1 MALLYNI
8 STYFFLIVI
17 NFAALFNAKAR
28 LWVKGRECVFKKLG
42 NALMNIEN
50 IAWFHCASLGEFEQG
65 KPIIKAYKK
74 MNLII
79 KSLNFSYQSEEVFK
93 DLNLNF
99 NSGILNL
106 VSGPSGSGKTTLLN
120 LIAGLEK
127 PSSGLIM
134 LDDDIQSSNDK
145 FIEPENRNIGFIFQD
160 FALFPHLNVKQNI
173 EFSGNRNDELLN
185 KLINKLSIANHL
197 SKYPHELSGGQ
208 QQRVSIARALFS
220 EPKILLID
228 EPISNQ
234 DKNNKTEIIRII
246 SEFIKEKEIVC
257 ILVSH
262 EEINNV
268 PVETKSFNLS

>member
-1 MALLYNI
+1 
-8 STYFFLIVI
+8 
-17 NFAALFNAKAR
+17 
-28 LWVKGRECVFKKLG
+28 
-42 NALMNIEN
+42 
-50 IAWFHCASLGEFEQG
+50 
-65 KPIIKAYKK
+65 

-79 KSLNFSYQSEEVFK
+79 KSLNFSYQNEEVFK

-134 LDDDIQSSNDK
+134 LDDIVQSSIDK
-145 FIEPENRNIGFIFQD
+145 FVEPENRNVGFVFQD
-160 FALFPHLNVKQNI
+160 FALFPHLNVEQNI
-173 EFSGNRNDELLN
+173 EFSGNGNKELLN
-185 KLINKLSIANHL
+185 KLINKLSIKNHL
-197 SKYPHELSGGQ
+197 SKYPYELSGGQ
-208 QQRVSIARALFS
+208 QQRASIARALYS

-234 DKNNKTEIIRII
+234 DKNNKTEIIKII
-246 SEFIKEKEIVC
+246 TEFIKEKEIVC

-262 EEINNV
+262 EEINHTV
-268 PVETKSFNLS
+268 QIKTRSCILS

>member
-1 MALLYNI
+1 
-8 STYFFLIVI
+8 
-17 NFAALFNAKAR
+17 
-28 LWVKGRECVFKKLG
+28 
-42 NALMNIEN
+42 
-50 IAWFHCASLGEFEQG
+50 
-65 KPIIKAYKK
+65 

-79 KSLNFSYQSEEVFK
+79 KSLNFSYQSEDVFK

-99 NSGILNL
+99 SSGVLNL

-134 LDDDIQSSNDK
+134 LDDNIQSSIDK
-145 FIEPENRNIGFIFQD
+145 FVEPENRNIGFVFQD

-173 EFSGNRNDELLN
+173 EFSGNRNKELFN
-185 KLINKLSIANHL
+185 TLIDKLSIENQL

-208 QQRVSIARALFS
+208 QQRASIARAIYS

-234 DKNNKTEIIRII
+234 DKNNKIEIIKII
-246 SEFIKEKEIVC
+246 SDFTKDKEIVC

-262 EEINNV
+262 EEINNIAQ
-268 PVETKSFNLS
+268 VETRSYTLS

>member
-1 MALLYNI
+1 
-8 STYFFLIVI
+8 
-17 NFAALFNAKAR
+17 
-28 LWVKGRECVFKKLG
+28 
-42 NALMNIEN
+42 
-50 IAWFHCASLGEFEQG
+50 
-65 KPIIKAYKK
+65 

-134 LDDDIQSSNDK
+134 LDNDIQSSNDK

-160 FALFPHLNVKQNI
+160 FALFPHLNIKQNI
-173 EFSGNRNDELLN
+173 EFSGNRNEELLN

>member
-1 MALLYNI
+1 
-8 STYFFLIVI
+8 
-17 NFAALFNAKAR
+17 
-28 LWVKGRECVFKKLG
+28 
-42 NALMNIEN
+42 
-50 IAWFHCASLGEFEQG
+50 
-65 KPIIKAYKK
+65 

-79 KSLNFSYQSEEVFK
+79 KSLDFSYQNEEVFK

-134 LDDDIQSSNDK
+134 LDDNIQSSIDK
-145 FIEPENRNIGFIFQD
+145 FVEPENRNVGFVFQD

-173 EFSGNRNDELLN
+173 EFSENRNKELFN
-185 KLINKLSIANHL
+185 TLIDNLSIKNYL

-208 QQRVSIARALFS
+208 QQRASIARAIYS

-234 DKNNKTEIIRII
+234 DKNNKIEIIKII
-246 SEFIKEKEIVC
+246 SDFTKDKEIIC

-262 EEINNV
+262 EEINNIAQ
-268 PVETKSFNLS
+268 VETKSYTLS

>member
-1 MALLYNI
+1 
-8 STYFFLIVI
+8 
-17 NFAALFNAKAR
+17 
-28 LWVKGRECVFKKLG
+28 
-42 NALMNIEN
+42 
-50 IAWFHCASLGEFEQG
+50 
-65 KPIIKAYKK
+65 

-134 LDDDIQSSNDK
+134 LDDDVQSSNDK

-160 FALFPHLNVKQNI
+160 FALFPHLNIKQNI
-173 EFSGNRNDELLN
+173 EFSGNRNEELLN

-234 DKNNKTEIIRII
+234 DKNNKIEIIKII
-246 SEFIKEKEIVC
+246 SDFTKDKEIVC

-262 EEINNV
+262 EEINNIAQ
-268 PVETKSFNLS
+268 VETISYTLS

>member
-1 MALLYNI
+1 
-8 STYFFLIVI
+8 
-17 NFAALFNAKAR
+17 
-28 LWVKGRECVFKKLG
+28 
-42 NALMNIEN
+42 
-50 IAWFHCASLGEFEQG
+50 
-65 KPIIKAYKK
+65 

-93 DLNLNF
+93 GLNLNF

-134 LDDDIQSSNDK
+134 LDDDVQSSNDK

-160 FALFPHLNVKQNI
+160 FALFPHLNIKQNI
-173 EFSGNRNDELLN
+173 EFSGNRNEELLN

-220 EPKILLID
+220 EPKVLLID

>member
-1 MALLYNI
+1 
-8 STYFFLIVI
+8 
-17 NFAALFNAKAR
+17 
-28 LWVKGRECVFKKLG
+28 
-42 NALMNIEN
+42 
-50 IAWFHCASLGEFEQG
+50 
-65 KPIIKAYKK
+65 

-79 KSLNFSYQSEEVFK
+79 KSLNFSYQSEDVFK

-99 NSGILNL
+99 SSGIINL

-134 LDDDIQSSNDK
+134 LDDNIQSSIDK
-145 FIEPENRNIGFIFQD
+145 FVEPENRNVGFVFQD

-173 EFSGNRNDELLN
+173 EFSENRNKELFN
-185 KLINKLSIANHL
+185 TLIDNLSIKNYL

-208 QQRVSIARALFS
+208 QQRASIARAIYS

-234 DKNNKTEIIRII
+234 DKNNKIEIIKII
-246 SEFIKEKEIVC
+246 SDFTKDKEIVC

-262 EEINNV
+262 EEINNISQ
-268 PVETKSFNLS
+268 VETISDLIIIT

>member
-1 MALLYNI
+1 
-8 STYFFLIVI
+8 
-17 NFAALFNAKAR
+17 
-28 LWVKGRECVFKKLG
+28 
-42 NALMNIEN
+42 
-50 IAWFHCASLGEFEQG
+50 
-65 KPIIKAYKK
+65 

-134 LDDDIQSSNDK
+134 LDDDVQSSNDK

-160 FALFPHLNVKQNI
+160 FALFPHLNIKQNI
-173 EFSGNRNDELLN
+173 EFSGNRNEELLN

-246 SEFIKEKEIVC
+246 SEFTKEKEIVC

>member
-1 MALLYNI
+1 
-8 STYFFLIVI
+8 
-17 NFAALFNAKAR
+17 
-28 LWVKGRECVFKKLG
+28 
-42 NALMNIEN
+42 
-50 IAWFHCASLGEFEQG
+50 
-65 KPIIKAYKK
+65 

-134 LDDDIQSSNDK
+134 LDDDVQSSNDK

-160 FALFPHLNVKQNI
+160 FALFPHLNIKQNI
-173 EFSGNRNDELLN
+173 EFSGNRNEELLN

-234 DKNNKTEIIRII
+234 DKNKKTEIIRII

>member
-1 MALLYNI
+1 
-8 STYFFLIVI
+8 
-17 NFAALFNAKAR
+17 
-28 LWVKGRECVFKKLG
+28 
-42 NALMNIEN
+42 
-50 IAWFHCASLGEFEQG
+50 
-65 KPIIKAYKK
+65 

-127 PSSGLIM
+127 PSSGLII
-134 LDDDIQSSNDK
+134 LDDDVQSSNDK

-160 FALFPHLNVKQNI
+160 FALFPHLNIKQNI

-185 KLINKLSIANHL
+185 KLINKLSIATHL

>member
-1 MALLYNI
+1 
-8 STYFFLIVI
+8 
-17 NFAALFNAKAR
+17 
-28 LWVKGRECVFKKLG
+28 
-42 NALMNIEN
+42 
-50 IAWFHCASLGEFEQG
+50 
-65 KPIIKAYKK
+65 

-79 KSLNFSYQSEEVFK
+79 KSLNFSYHSEDVFK

-134 LDDDIQSSNDK
+134 LDGNIQSSIDK
-145 FIEPENRNIGFIFQD
+145 FVEPENRNIGFVFQD

-173 EFSGNRNDELLN
+173 EFSGNRNKELFN
-185 KLINKLSIANHL
+185 TLIDKLSIENQL

-208 QQRVSIARALFS
+208 QQRASIARAIYS

-234 DKNNKTEIIRII
+234 DKNNKIEIIKII
-246 SEFIKEKEIVC
+246 SDFTKDKEIVC

-262 EEINNV
+262 EEINNIAQV
-268 PVETKSFNLS
+268 KTRSYTLS

>member
-1 MALLYNI
+1 
-8 STYFFLIVI
+8 
-17 NFAALFNAKAR
+17 
-28 LWVKGRECVFKKLG
+28 
-42 NALMNIEN
+42 
-50 IAWFHCASLGEFEQG
+50 
-65 KPIIKAYKK
+65 

-79 KSLNFSYQSEEVFK
+79 KSLDFSYQNEEVFK

-99 NSGILNL
+99 NSGVLNL

-134 LDDDIQSSNDK
+134 LDDNIQSSIDK
-145 FIEPENRNIGFIFQD
+145 FVEPENRNIGFIFQD

-173 EFSGNRNDELLN
+173 EFSGNRNEELLN
-185 KLINKLSIANHL
+185 RLINELSLANHL

-246 SEFIKEKEIVC
+246 SEFIKEEEIVC

-262 EEINNV
+262 EEIDNIAQ
-268 PVETKSFNLS
+268 VETRSYTLTLT

>member
-1 MALLYNI
+1 
-8 STYFFLIVI
+8 
-17 NFAALFNAKAR
+17 
-28 LWVKGRECVFKKLG
+28 
-42 NALMNIEN
+42 
-50 IAWFHCASLGEFEQG
+50 
-65 KPIIKAYKK
+65 

-79 KSLNFSYQSEEVFK
+79 KSLNFSYQSEDVFK

-134 LDDDIQSSNDK
+134 LDDNIQSSIDK
-145 FIEPENRNIGFIFQD
+145 FVEPENRNIGFVFQD

-173 EFSGNRNDELLN
+173 EFSENRNKELFN
-185 KLINKLSIANHL
+185 TLIDNLSIKNYL

-208 QQRVSIARALFS
+208 QQRASIARAIYS

-234 DKNNKTEIIRII
+234 DKNNKIEIIKII
-246 SEFIKEKEIVC
+246 SDFTKDKEIVC

-262 EEINNV
+262 EEINNIAQ
-268 PVETKSFNLS
+268 VETISYTLS

>member
-1 MALLYNI
+1 
-8 STYFFLIVI
+8 
-17 NFAALFNAKAR
+17 
-28 LWVKGRECVFKKLG
+28 
-42 NALMNIEN
+42 
-50 IAWFHCASLGEFEQG
+50 
-65 KPIIKAYKK
+65 

-134 LDDDIQSSNDK
+134 LDDDVQSSNDK

-160 FALFPHLNVKQNI
+160 FALFPHLNIKQNI
-173 EFSGNRNDELLN
+173 EFSGNRNEELLN
-185 KLINKLSIANHL
+185 RLINELSIANHL

-220 EPKILLID
+220 EPKVLLID

-268 PVETKSFNLS
+268 HVETKSFNLS

>member
-1 MALLYNI
+1 
-8 STYFFLIVI
+8 
-17 NFAALFNAKAR
+17 
-28 LWVKGRECVFKKLG
+28 
-42 NALMNIEN
+42 
-50 IAWFHCASLGEFEQG
+50 
-65 KPIIKAYKK
+65 

-93 DLNLNF
+93 GLNLNF

-134 LDDDIQSSNDK
+134 LDDDVQSSNDK

-160 FALFPHLNVKQNI
+160 FALFPHLNIKQNI
-173 EFSGNRNDELLN
+173 EFSGNRNEDLLN

-234 DKNNKTEIIRII
+234 DKNNKIEIIKII
-246 SEFIKEKEIVC
+246 SDFAKDKEIVC

-262 EEINNV
+262 EEINSIAQ
-268 PVETKSFNLS
+268 VETRSYTLS

>member
-1 MALLYNI
+1 
-8 STYFFLIVI
+8 
-17 NFAALFNAKAR
+17 
-28 LWVKGRECVFKKLG
+28 
-42 NALMNIEN
+42 
-50 IAWFHCASLGEFEQG
+50 
-65 KPIIKAYKK
+65 

-134 LDDDIQSSNDK
+134 LDDDVQSSNDK

-160 FALFPHLNVKQNI
+160 FALFPHLNIKQNI
-173 EFSGNRNDELLN
+173 EFSGNRNEELLN

-246 SEFIKEKEIVC
+246 SEFIKEEEIVC

>member
-1 MALLYNI
+1 
-8 STYFFLIVI
+8 
-17 NFAALFNAKAR
+17 
-28 LWVKGRECVFKKLG
+28 
-42 NALMNIEN
+42 
-50 IAWFHCASLGEFEQG
+50 
-65 KPIIKAYKK
+65 

-160 FALFPHLNVKQNI
+160 FALFPHLNIKQNI

-234 DKNNKTEIIRII
+234 DKNNKIEIIEII
-246 SEFIKEKEIVC
+246 SEFIKEKEIIC

-262 EEINNV
+262 EEINNAQV
-268 PVETKSFNLS
+268 VTKSFNLP

>member
-1 MALLYNI
+1 
-8 STYFFLIVI
+8 
-17 NFAALFNAKAR
+17 
-28 LWVKGRECVFKKLG
+28 
-42 NALMNIEN
+42 
-50 IAWFHCASLGEFEQG
+50 
-65 KPIIKAYKK
+65 

-79 KSLNFSYQSEEVFK
+79 KSLNFSYRNEEVFK

-99 NSGILNL
+99 KSGVLNL
-106 VSGPSGSGKTTLLN
+106 ISGPSGSGKTTLLN

-127 PSSGLIM
+127 PSSGLII
-134 LDDDIQSSNDK
+134 LDDIVQSNNDK
-145 FIEPENRNIGFIFQD
+145 FVEPENRNIGFVFQD

-173 EFSGNRNDELLN
+173 EFSRKENEDLFN
-185 KLINKLSIANHL
+185 KLINRLNIASHL

-234 DKNNKTEIIRII
+234 DKNNKTEIIEII
-246 SEFIKEKEIVC
+246 SEFIKEKEIIC

-262 EEINNV
+262 EEINSYGE
-268 PVETKSFNLS
+268 VEARSYNLA

>member
-1 MALLYNI
+1 
-8 STYFFLIVI
+8 
-17 NFAALFNAKAR
+17 
-28 LWVKGRECVFKKLG
+28 
-42 NALMNIEN
+42 
-50 IAWFHCASLGEFEQG
+50 
-65 KPIIKAYKK
+65 

-79 KSLNFSYQSEEVFK
+79 KSLNFSYQSEDVFK

-99 NSGILNL
+99 SSGILNL

-134 LDDDIQSSNDK
+134 LDDNIQSSIDK
-145 FIEPENRNIGFIFQD
+145 FVEPENRNVGFVFQD

-173 EFSGNRNDELLN
+173 EFSENRNKELFN
-185 KLINKLSIANHL
+185 TLIDNLSIENQL

-208 QQRVSIARALFS
+208 QQRASIARAIYS

-234 DKNNKTEIIRII
+234 DKNNKIEIIKII
-246 SEFIKEKEIVC
+246 SDFTKDKEIVC

-262 EEINNV
+262 EEINNIAQ
-268 PVETKSFNLS
+268 VETRSYTLTLN

>member
-1 MALLYNI
+1 
-8 STYFFLIVI
+8 
-17 NFAALFNAKAR
+17 
-28 LWVKGRECVFKKLG
+28 
-42 NALMNIEN
+42 
-50 IAWFHCASLGEFEQG
+50 
-65 KPIIKAYKK
+65 

-79 KSLNFSYQSEEVFK
+79 KSLNFSYQSEKVFK

-134 LDDDIQSSNDK
+134 LDDDVQSSNDK

-160 FALFPHLNVKQNI
+160 FALFPHLNIKQNI
-173 EFSGNRNDELLN
+173 EFSGNRNEELLN
-185 KLINKLSIANHL
+185 RLINELSIANHL

-220 EPKILLID
+220 EPKVLLID

-246 SEFIKEKEIVC
+246 SEFIKEEEILC

>member
-1 MALLYNI
+1 
-8 STYFFLIVI
+8 
-17 NFAALFNAKAR
+17 
-28 LWVKGRECVFKKLG
+28 
-42 NALMNIEN
+42 
-50 IAWFHCASLGEFEQG
+50 
-65 KPIIKAYKK
+65 

-79 KSLNFSYQSEEVFK
+79 KSLNFSYHSEDVFK

-106 VSGPSGSGKTTLLN
+106 VSGLSGSGKTTLLN

-134 LDDDIQSSNDK
+134 LDDDVQSSNDK

-160 FALFPHLNVKQNI
+160 FALFPHLNIKQNI
-173 EFSGNRNDELLN
+173 EFSGNRNEELLN
-185 KLINKLSIANHL
+185 KLINKLSIASHL
-197 SKYPHELSGGQ
+197 SKYPQELSGGQ

-234 DKNNKTEIIRII
+234 DKNNKIEIIRII

-268 PVETKSFNLS
+268 PVETKSFNFS

>member
-1 MALLYNI
+1 
-8 STYFFLIVI
+8 
-17 NFAALFNAKAR
+17 
-28 LWVKGRECVFKKLG
+28 
-42 NALMNIEN
+42 
-50 IAWFHCASLGEFEQG
+50 
-65 KPIIKAYKK
+65 

-79 KSLNFSYQSEEVFK
+79 KSLDFSYQNEEVFK

-99 NSGILNL
+99 NSGVLNL

-134 LDDDIQSSNDK
+134 LDNNIQSSIDK
-145 FIEPENRNIGFIFQD
+145 FVEPEKRNIGFVFQD

-173 EFSGNRNDELLN
+173 EFSENGNKELFN
-185 KLINKLSIANHL
+185 TLIDNLSIKNHL

-208 QQRVSIARALFS
+208 QQRASIARALYS

-234 DKNNKTEIIRII
+234 DKNNKIEIIKII
-246 SEFIKEKEIVC
+246 SDFAKDREIVC

-262 EEINNV
+262 EEINRIAQ
-268 PVETKSFNLS
+268 VETRSYTLS

>member
-1 MALLYNI
+1 
-8 STYFFLIVI
+8 
-17 NFAALFNAKAR
+17 
-28 LWVKGRECVFKKLG
+28 
-42 NALMNIEN
+42 
-50 IAWFHCASLGEFEQG
+50 
-65 KPIIKAYKK
+65 

-127 PSSGLIM
+127 PVSGLIM
-134 LDDDIQSSNDK
+134 LDNDIQSSNDK

-160 FALFPHLNVKQNI
+160 FALFPHLNIKQNI
-173 EFSGNRNDELLN
+173 EFSGNRNEELLN
-185 KLINKLSIANHL
+185 KLINKLSITNHL
-197 SKYPHELSGGQ
+197 FKYPHELSGGQ

-268 PVETKSFNLS
+268 PVETNSFNLS

>member
-1 MALLYNI
+1 
-8 STYFFLIVI
+8 
-17 NFAALFNAKAR
+17 
-28 LWVKGRECVFKKLG
+28 
-42 NALMNIEN
+42 
-50 IAWFHCASLGEFEQG
+50 
-65 KPIIKAYKK
+65 

-79 KSLNFSYQSEEVFK
+79 KSLNFSYQNEEVFK
-93 DLNLNF
+93 DLNLSF

-134 LDDDIQSSNDK
+134 LDDNIQSSIDK
-145 FIEPENRNIGFIFQD
+145 FVEPENRNIGFVFQD

-173 EFSGNRNDELLN
+173 EFSENGNKELF
-185 KLINKLSIANHL
+185 KTLIDNLSIKNHL

-208 QQRVSIARALFS
+208 QQRVSIGRAIYS

-234 DKNNKTEIIRII
+234 DRNNKIEIIEIV
-246 SEFIKEKEIVC
+246 SEFIEQKEIIC

-262 EEINNV
+262 DEIDIKGKI
-268 PVETKSFNLS
+268 ETRSYVLS

>member
-1 MALLYNI
+1 
-8 STYFFLIVI
+8 
-17 NFAALFNAKAR
+17 
-28 LWVKGRECVFKKLG
+28 
-42 NALMNIEN
+42 
-50 IAWFHCASLGEFEQG
+50 
-65 KPIIKAYKK
+65 

-79 KSLNFSYQSEEVFK
+79 KSLNFSYHSEEVFK

-134 LDDDIQSSNDK
+134 LDDDVQSSSDK
-145 FIEPENRNIGFIFQD
+145 FIEPENRNTGFIFQD
-160 FALFPHLNVKQNI
+160 FALFPHLNIKQNI

>member
-1 MALLYNI
+1 
-8 STYFFLIVI
+8 
-17 NFAALFNAKAR
+17 
-28 LWVKGRECVFKKLG
+28 
-42 NALMNIEN
+42 
-50 IAWFHCASLGEFEQG
+50 
-65 KPIIKAYKK
+65 

-145 FIEPENRNIGFIFQD
+145 FIDPENRNIGFIFQD

-173 EFSGNRNDELLN
+173 EFSGNRNEELLN
-185 KLINKLSIANHL
+185 KLINKLSFANHL

-234 DKNNKTEIIRII
+234 DKNNKTEVIKII

>member
-1 MALLYNI
+1 
-8 STYFFLIVI
+8 
-17 NFAALFNAKAR
+17 
-28 LWVKGRECVFKKLG
+28 
-42 NALMNIEN
+42 
-50 IAWFHCASLGEFEQG
+50 
-65 KPIIKAYKK
+65 

-93 DLNLNF
+93 GLNLNF

-134 LDDDIQSSNDK
+134 LDDDVQSSNNK

-160 FALFPHLNVKQNI
+160 FALFPHLNIKQNI
-173 EFSGNRNDELLN
+173 EFSGNRNEELLN

-220 EPKILLID
+220 EPKVLLID

-234 DKNNKTEIIRII
+234 DKNNKTEIIIII
-246 SEFIKEKEIVC
+246 SGFIKEKEIVC